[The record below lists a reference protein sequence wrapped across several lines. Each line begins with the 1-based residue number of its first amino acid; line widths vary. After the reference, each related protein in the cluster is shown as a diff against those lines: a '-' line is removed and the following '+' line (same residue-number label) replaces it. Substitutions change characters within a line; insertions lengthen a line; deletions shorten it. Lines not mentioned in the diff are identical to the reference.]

1 MNGQDKERDKSDR
14 AWAASVEVV
23 DDYASWR
30 RHMAIL
36 TMRRLIQIAA
46 FAWGL
51 AAPPLI
57 YLLINERYSP
67 AILLWNLSIPLMLL
81 ILGYVVRPALA
92 HLDRLLCLAVA
103 AAISVPITHMLAWVD
118 LYDTILPAALALP
131 MIAISIVP
139 VSLLTQTLAQAL
151 IIGYA
156 VLVRVL
162 DPTAGTLAMADA
174 QVLIVLIA
182 LALASNIVSY
192 FGRQQQYRQY
202 RVRRQLRALA
212 ERLQLQVGLDT
223 LTGLANRG
231 RFDEVLRAEWQR
243 TQRHGGPLALVLL
256 DIDDFKAYNDHYGHP
271 AGDEAL
277 RRVASTLLGGL
288 KRPTDLVARYGGEEF
303 AVVLPDVDARGA
315 AMLAE
320 RLRARVRALA
330 IPHAASRTGP
340 VLTIS
345 CGVAATR
352 PDTDNGALA
361 RLVADADSALYQAK
375 RAGRDRCITRETD

>member
-1 MNGQDKERDKSDR
+1 MNGQDKETGRPR
-14 AWAASVEVV
+14 QTWLASVEAV
-23 DDYASWR
+23 DDYDSWR

-46 FAWGL
+46 LAWGL
-51 AAPPLI
+51 VAPPLI
-57 YLLINERYSP
+57 YLLVNERYSP

-81 ILGYVVRPALA
+81 ILGYFARPALA
-92 HLDRLLCLAVA
+92 HLDRLFCLGIV
-103 AAISVPITHMLAWVD
+103 AAISVPITHILAWTD
-118 LYDTILPAALALP
+118 LYDTVLPATLALP

-139 VSLLTQTLAQAL
+139 VSLLTQTVAQAL
-151 IIGYA
+151 IIGYGTF
-156 VLVRVL
+156 VRVL
-162 DPTAGTLAMADA
+162 DPTAGPLAMADA
-174 QVLIVLIA
+174 QALVIL
-182 LALASNIVSY
+182 LALAVAANIVSY

-231 RFDEVLRAEWQR
+231 RFDEVLRTEWQR
-243 TQRHGGPLALVLL
+243 TQRHDGSMALVLL

-271 AGDEAL
+271 AGDDAL
-277 RRVASTLLGGL
+277 RRVAGTLLGEL

-315 AMLAE
+315 ALLAE
-320 RLRARVRALA
+320 RLRVRVRALA
-330 IPHAASRTGP
+330 ISHAASRTGP

-345 CGVAATR
+345 CGVAAASA
-352 PDTDNGALA
+352 DAGNDALA
-361 RLVADADSALYQAK
+361 RLIADADRALYRAK
-375 RAGRDRCITRETD
+375 RAGRDRCVTHEAG